1 MGRVDGKVALIS
13 GGARGMGAA
22 HARALVGEGAKVVI
36 GDILDD
42 DGKKLADEIGEAA
55 RYVHLDVTQPEE
67 WDAAVSTA
75 VNDFGKLNVLVNNAG
90 IVALGQLG
98 QFNVDKWNKV
108 IDVNLNGTFHGIQ
121 AVVEPMKAAG
131 GGSIINVSSIEGL
144 RGAVM
149 VHPYV
154 ASKWAVRGLTKSAS
168 LELAPQNI
176 RVNSIHP
183 GFIRTPMTKH
193 FPDDMVTVPLG
204 RPGVSAVVG
213 RDGVAHPGSAH
224 RRADAEIFCASV
236 EIARRHLEQRQH
248 DLERLAVTPVLASQ
262 RRQRLHVTDRVVPDV
277 RRAAPP

>member
-1 MGRVDGKVALIS
+1 MGRVDGKVAVIS

-22 HARALVGEGAKVVI
+22 HARALVAEGAKVVI

-42 DGKKLADEIGEAA
+42 EGKALAAEIGDGA
-55 RYVHLDVTQPEE
+55 RSGPLDVTQPSE
-67 WDAAVSTA
+67 WEAAVSTA
-75 VNDFGKLNVLVNNAG
+75 VDDFGKLNVLVNNAG
-90 IVALGQLG
+90 VVALGQLG

-121 AVVEPMKAAG
+121 AAVEPMKAAG

-154 ASKWAVRGLTKSAS
+154 ASKWAVRGLTKSAA
-168 LELAPQNI
+168 LELGSHNI
-176 RVNSIHP
+176 RVNSVHP

-204 RPGVSAVVG
+204 RPGFSEEVATFVV
-213 RDGVAHPGSAH
+213 
-224 RRADAEIFCASV
+224 F
-236 EIARRHLEQRQH
+236 
-248 DLERLAVTPVLASQ
+248 LASDESSYATGSEFVMDGG
-262 RRQRLHVTDRVVPDV
+262 LVNDVPH
-277 RRAAPP
+277 RM